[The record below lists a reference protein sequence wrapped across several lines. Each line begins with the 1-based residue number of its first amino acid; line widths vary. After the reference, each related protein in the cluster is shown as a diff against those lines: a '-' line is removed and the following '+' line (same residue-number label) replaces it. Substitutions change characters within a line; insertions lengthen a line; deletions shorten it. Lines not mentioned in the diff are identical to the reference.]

1 VTAVGRALEPY
12 LALLRRRSGF
22 RLLFLA
28 AFGSGI
34 GTLMAV
40 VALTVDV
47 YERTD
52 SGRWVGALLVADFLP
67 TIVIGLLLGPL
78 VDRLSRRWLLIA
90 SDLVRLV
97 AFAALPFAP
106 NPETIVAL
114 ALVVGF
120 ANGFFIPAAY
130 ASLPNLVAEDE
141 LPRGNS
147 LLQASS
153 NLTWMLGPLLG
164 GALLALSGP
173 ELPYA
178 INAATFALSAL
189 VLLRIPAASFRS
201 DEPLARGHWRDLAEG
216 FAAVRRSRAVLAVAV
231 AWTIAMLGIAGVNVA
246 EVFLVRDVLDAGNVA
261 LGVVLAASGFGLV
274 VGSLLAAPL
283 LERVPLPAVYGGS
296 LALMAA
302 GALASA
308 LAPNVPLLV
317 VTVVFLGLGNG
328 AATVCNPLLVQRG
341 VPDRV
346 RGRAFT
352 TVMSLN
358 FAALALAMAAAGPLT
373 DAVGARWT
381 FVGAAASHAVA
392 AVIGLVMLR
401 GARVEAPQVES
412 EPAPLVPASV
422 PDVVRPTEVAEGAS
436 ARP

>member
-1 VTAVGRALEPY
+1 VTAVARAVESQLV
-12 LALLRRRSGF
+12 LLRGRRNF

-67 TIVIGLLLGPL
+67 TIVIGLALGPL
-78 VDRLSRRWLLIA
+78 VDRVSRRGLLVA
-90 SDLVRLV
+90 SDLVRLA

-130 ASLPNLVAEDE
+130 ASLPNLVDDDD
-141 LPRGNS
+141 LPRANS

-153 NLTWMLGPLLG
+153 NLTWMLGPLIG
-164 GALLALSGP
+164 GGLLALSGP
-173 ELPYA
+173 DLPYW
-178 INAATFALSAL
+178 INAITFGLSAL
-189 VLLRIPAASFRS
+189 LLLQIPAASFMS

-216 FAAVRRSRAVLAVAV
+216 FAVVRRSRAVLTVAV
-231 AWTIAMLGIAGVNVA
+231 AWTIAMLGVAGVNVA
-246 EVFLVRDVLDAGNVA
+246 EVFLVRDVLDAGNIA
-261 LGVVLAASGFGLV
+261 LGIVLGASGLGLV
-274 VGSLLAAPL
+274 VGSLLAGPL
-283 LERVPLPAVYGGS
+283 LERSPLPGFYGGS

-302 GALASA
+302 GACAAA

-317 VTVVFLGLGNG
+317 AAAVVLGVGNG
-328 AATVCNPLLVQRG
+328 AASVCNPLLVQRG
-341 VPDRV
+341 ASDRV

-352 TVMSLN
+352 TVMSIN
-358 FAALALAMAAAGPLT
+358 FAALGLAMAAAGPLV
-373 DAVGARWT
+373 DAAGARWT
-381 FVGAAASHAVA
+381 FAAAAASHALA
-392 AVIGLVMLR
+392 GVIGLVMLR
-401 GARVEAPQVES
+401 GLPARTARVEPAVV
-412 EPAPLVPASV
+412 PAPAPELA
-422 PDVVRPTEVAEGAS
+422 RPTEVAES
-436 ARP
+436 ARS